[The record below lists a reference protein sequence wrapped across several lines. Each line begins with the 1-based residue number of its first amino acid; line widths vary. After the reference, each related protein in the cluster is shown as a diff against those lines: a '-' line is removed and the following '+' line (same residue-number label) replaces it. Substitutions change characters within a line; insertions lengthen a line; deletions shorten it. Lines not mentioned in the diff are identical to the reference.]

1 MSRKYPI
8 YLTVFSL
15 IILILVFL
23 SACEKQDDSIE
34 IRKRDIL
41 KGEPEIIVKLLDGQE
56 RKMGLEEYITGVV
69 AGEMQA
75 GWPENAYAAQAII
88 ARTFALKHMSDNDT
102 NIISGSY
109 QFAQEY
115 QPEKISGEIEKA
127 VKRTRGEVIV
137 YEDEYINAWF
147 HASAA
152 GQTTSARVGLA
163 YQEEEPP
170 YITSVKSPDDQAP
183 EDIKNWQASFTRIE
197 IEETLKKLGKGVGTL
212 RDIEIDGK
220 DETGRAIKFKFN
232 GSAGDVTI
240 EAAVFRNELNPE
252 KLRSTMIKE
261 LEKSEDTY
269 MFSGSGFGHG
279 VGMSQWGAYALAK
292 EGKSPEEII
301 RHYYRDIEIVKEYD

>member
-23 SACEKQDDSIE
+23 SACEKQDDRIE

>member
-23 SACEKQDDSIE
+23 SACEKQDDRIE

-115 QPEKISGEIEKA
+115 QPEKISWEIEKA

>member
-23 SACEKQDDSIE
+23 SACEKQDDRIE

-152 GQTTSARVGLA
+152 GKLPQPGLA
-163 YQEEEPP
+163 WL
-170 YITSVKSPDDQAP
+170 IRK
-183 EDIKNWQASFTRIE
+183 KNHPI
-197 IEETLKKLGKGVGTL
+197 LPV
-212 RDIEIDGK
+212 
-220 DETGRAIKFKFN
+220 
-232 GSAGDVTI
+232 
-240 EAAVFRNELNPE
+240 
-252 KLRSTMIKE
+252 
-261 LEKSEDTY
+261 
-269 MFSGSGFGHG
+269 
-279 VGMSQWGAYALAK
+279 
-292 EGKSPEEII
+292 
-301 RHYYRDIEIVKEYD
+301 

>member
-1 MSRKYPI
+1 MFRKYP
-8 YLTVFSL
+8 LL
-15 IILILVFL
+15 IPFLLILLLAIFL
-23 SACEKQDDSIE
+23 TACEKQGDGTG

-41 KGEPEIIVKLLDGQE
+41 KAEPEIIVKLQDGQE

>member
-23 SACEKQDDSIE
+23 SACEKQDDRIE

-301 RHYYRDIEIVKEYD
+301 RYYYRDIEIVKEYD

>member
-1 MSRKYPI
+1 MFRKYP
-8 YLTVFSL
+8 LL
-15 IILILVFL
+15 IPFLLILLLAIFL
-23 SACEKQDDSIE
+23 TACEKQGDGTG

-41 KGEPEIIVKLLDGQE
+41 KAEPEIIVKLQDGQE

-69 AGEMQA
+69 AGEMKA
-75 GWPENAYAAQAII
+75 DWPENAYAAQAII

-102 NIISGSY
+102 NVISGSY

-115 QPEKISGEIEKA
+115 QPAKVTPEIEKA

-147 HASAA
+147 HASAS

-170 YITSVKSPDDQAP
+170 YIVSVKSPDDQAP
-183 EDIKNWQASFTRIE
+183 EEIKNWQVDFTVAE
-197 IEETLKKLGKGVGTL
+197 IEGALNKIGKRVGSL
-212 RDIEIDGK
+212 RDIEIEDK
-220 DETGRAIKFKFN
+220 DETGRAINLKFSGTN
-232 GSAGDVTI
+232 GDVTV
-240 EAAVFRNELNPE
+240 EAAVFRNELDPE
-252 KLRSTMIKE
+252 RLKSTMIKKI
-261 LEKSEDTY
+261 EKREDTY
-269 MFSGSGFGHG
+269 VFSGSGFGHG

-301 RHYYRDIEIVKEYD
+301 EHYYRDIEIVKEYD